1 MYTGCPFLEPR
12 QEYFGTTIHEV
23 GWITTKPILK
33 KFWSLLKK
41 SSIITRI
48 FLLSVFF
55 LFLRKSVILLTA
67 STIVSITFFAC
78 FTYHIC
84 LLHLSIV
91 TPNIFQSM
99 LHNLPYC
106 RLILPKLTLFLLTL
120 PASTRLFPLDPWLLY
135 FLNRHYILTR
145 TTWLSVNTRT
155 FCLVLFYLLIYT
167 Y

>member
-91 TPNIFQSM
+91 TPYLISIHVSQFTLLS
-99 LHNLPYC
+99 LNLAQTYS
-106 RLILPKLTLFLLTL
+106 LFTYSPSFYTPLSFGPMT
-120 PASTRLFPLDPWLLY
+120 SLFP
-135 FLNRHYILTR
+135 
-145 TTWLSVNTRT
+145 
-155 FCLVLFYLLIYT
+155 
-167 Y
+167 